1 MSAASLRPTT
11 YAAVVRSDEGGGAIR
26 ERSSNGDGNTGHGHS
41 HGRELEFEFE
51 STHQPP
57 AAVDGVGDRFGF
69 SAASAQNNTRGEGPS
84 FPMGGRARHRRLMEV
99 KKRTSVVAR
108 SAKVRCAVI
117 GAVTAAV
124 FVAVVVVLAV
134 LVPRADESGPLL
146 FVTTSSS
153 SLPASSTS
161 TTGVLWTRSSNGSG
175 PGSTVSHASTTS
187 VPAASLPESGLEAAT
202 GQFLHFS
209 DFHLDLLYDSAY
221 NASCFCNKPEHKII
235 DSTNVWTTTG
245 TVASSAVDSQCRVLY
260 DQGVVGSHSSP
271 MTTAEELATQVVG
284 RHGCDSSEALV
295 NKTLQHAYD
304 MLPNPDFILVTGDY
318 VRHYTDDLLG
328 GGPARIPVI
337 LRTIER
343 VGELIQAFFPAVVT
357 HHAVE
362 PYYELG
368 NLSYEGADD
377 VNEVQS
383 DIINVLGNNDLDGDY
398 NLPIAR
404 SQTESPWLA
413 RVAPAF
419 FHSLQANQSATFRA
433 GGFYSKEVVPGL
445 HVISLNTVI
454 YSPHHRPSNV
464 TFADPF
470 GQFAW
475 LKRTLQALAS
485 PTSTDAAATTSGF
498 GTSRGAQLR
507 GSVAGAIA
515 GDNPASVAVYIVGHI
530 PPTVDQYSFTL
541 QWEER
546 FADQYYAIVDAFR
559 DIVRG
564 QLFGHV
570 HCNTFRLLPM
580 PLSGQALPVFVTTAI
595 TPIYQNNPGFRVWAY
610 DAGAAQSGPGDS
622 PGRPSASTVA
632 QFGTL
637 LNFTVYA
644 LSLTAAAPAA
654 TTTGSPEA
662 TAVAPGSSA
671 SVPDLE
677 ARIERILWNDSA
689 WEAYVDQLWSN
700 GAGDATAVEDHD
712 DWLFRVQSYCAMK
725 HYRNASF
732 AACVSCHYENGA
744 AAVCR

>member
-368 NLSYEGADD
+368 NLSYRTVANGIPVAGESCTCFFPLLAGESIGHVSCRWVLLQRSGSRTSRDQLEHCYLFSPSPTFECNFCGPLRAVCMAEANPAGAGIADQHRRRSYNLGFWYFQGSPTAGIGGRSDCWGQPCQCRCLHCWPHPADCGSVQFHVTVGGTLRRPVLCDCGRFPRHRSRATVWPCPLQHFSAAPHAAVRTSSSCVRHDCDHADLPEQPWFPSVGVRCGRRAKWTGRFPWAAFSVDCRPVWDPAQFHRVRAVVDSSRACCNHHRQPRSHRSCPGQQCVRAGPGGADR
-377 VNEVQS
+377 E
-383 DIINVLGNNDLDGDY
+383 
-398 NLPIAR
+398 
-404 SQTESPWLA
+404 
-413 RVAPAF
+413 
-419 FHSLQANQSATFRA
+419 
-433 GGFYSKEVVPGL
+433 
-445 HVISLNTVI
+445 
-454 YSPHHRPSNV
+454 
-464 TFADPF
+464 DP
-470 GQFAW
+470 
-475 LKRTLQALAS
+475 
-485 PTSTDAAATTSGF
+485 
-498 GTSRGAQLR
+498 
-507 GSVAGAIA
+507 V
-515 GDNPASVAVYIVGHI
+515 
-530 PPTVDQYSFTL
+530 
-541 QWEER
+541 ER
-546 FADQYYAIVDAFR
+546 FSVGG
-559 DIVRG
+559 VRG
-564 QLFGHV
+564 PAV
-570 HCNTFRLLPM
+570 VEWR
-580 PLSGQALPVFVTTAI
+580 
-595 TPIYQNNPGFRVWAY
+595 
-610 DAGAAQSGPGDS
+610 
-622 PGRPSASTVA
+622 GRR
-632 QFGTL
+632 
-637 LNFTVYA
+637 
-644 LSLTAAAPAA
+644 
-654 TTTGSPEA
+654 
-662 TAVAPGSSA
+662 
-671 SVPDLE
+671 D
-677 ARIERILWNDSA
+677 
-689 WEAYVDQLWSN
+689 
-700 GAGDATAVEDHD
+700 
-712 DWLFRVQSYCAMK
+712 
-725 HYRNASF
+725 
-732 AACVSCHYENGA
+732 
-744 AAVCR
+744 CRGRS